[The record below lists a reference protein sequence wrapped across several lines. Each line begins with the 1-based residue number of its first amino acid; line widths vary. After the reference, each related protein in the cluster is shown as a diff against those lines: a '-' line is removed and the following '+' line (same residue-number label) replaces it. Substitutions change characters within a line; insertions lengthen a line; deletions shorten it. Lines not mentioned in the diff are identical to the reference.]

1 VRPSARV
8 AALLCAPVLLAGC
21 GQPPELTESPGPTV
35 PGPSSPGNSAPSFP
49 TLPPGQPGSP
59 STGFGGGVAID
70 CGGQPDQAELL
81 DLLRTEGMLS
91 GDAEAEVVTGPLCA
105 GGWQYSV
112 VRVPDLDPLQVV
124 TRGEP
129 GDLALVTAGTDVCTV
144 EVRIQAPPG
153 IRDAAACAS

>member
-1 VRPSARV
+1 
-8 AALLCAPVLLAGC
+8 
-21 GQPPELTESPGPTV
+21 
-35 PGPSSPGNSAPSFP
+35 
-49 TLPPGQPGSP
+49 
-59 STGFGGGVAID
+59 VAID

-153 IRDAAACAS
+153 IRDAAACVS